1 MYLRSKHTDESLKNV
16 QIDPELKTENV
27 LVRNDEIKGIG
38 NGGMQKLRLYDAAT
52 YALKAE
58 FECQGPVL
66 DCCFHDDSSG
76 YSAGADHSLSRY

>member
-1 MYLRSKHTDESLKNV
+1 MKLIIR
-16 QIDPELKTENV
+16 
-27 LVRNDEIKGIG
+27 IKRKIPFSYNRKMMGIG
-38 NGGMQKLRLYDAAT
+38 IGGVQKLRLYDVAV

-76 YSAGADHSLSRY
+76 YSACADHSLSR